1 MASSSAQKAWET
13 RRARNAGTLP
23 ESALASLPCRTF
35 PSSPESD
42 QTLYNLSANGFALGG
57 SVLSSDQALF
67 LNALF
72 AAKHNG
78 MKWVAAR

>member
-1 MASSSAQKAWET
+1 MELSAAKRAWET

-35 PSSPESD
+35 PLSEPTD
-42 QTLYNLSANGFALGG
+42 QTLFYLSANGFALGG